1 MNNNEEI
8 SRSVKKSKGKGLN
21 RSTAVLDNSYTNF
34 DDNNLNL
41 SAIEGD
47 KDIFIP
53 SGKIYLL
60 IIKETLIYQVQTCL

>member
-1 MNNNEEI
+1 MNNNEET
-8 SRSVKKSKGKGLN
+8 SVKKSKGKGLN

-53 SGKIYLL
+53 SGKFRFIY
-60 IIKETLIYQVQTCL
+60 